1 MLTYVEGNENFPN
14 RLDDDDFPSTSRVAL
29 QNLEYDIDSGDDS
42 VFFEDLDVE
51 DVEVDSYSE
60 DRDSNLEN
68 AFLLSTWAVSN
79 NIPQNSVDDLLRTLK
94 LMGVEGLPLSA
105 RSLLGT
111 SRQKVNIKLI
121 PGGEFL
127 YIGIQFYLWGAEFN
141 VLENCEVVNIDI
153 GINGLKLFKSSNRCL
168 WPILG
173 YVVGSKLGPFTI
185 ACFSGMSKPGSVN
198 DFLRDFCE
206 EVSFLRK
213 NGVKVGSNLVCKP
226 FNIRLFSCDAPA
238 RAFVTGVKSHT
249 AKNSCSKCTIEGVYT
264 QRRVSFPKQVGNLRS
279 DSALKSRIDL
289 SYHSLEFKQAGS
301 LLESFNFGMVSQ
313 FPLEPMHLVDLG
325 VTKKL
330 LQLLIKKGNVT
341 KMNEKRLLLNRFVP
355 SKFSRLSR
363 DLDQISNWK
372 STEFRQFLLY
382 TGIFVLKDCINED
395 LYYHFL
401 LLHAGIRFLSCE
413 KSFNVESNVANELLK
428 EFVDLFGNIYCDHL
442 ISYNVHGLLHLSD
455 CVREFGP
462 LDNFS
467 AYKFENYMQHL
478 KKIIN
483 KPNKILQQ
491 MFFRIS
497 ERLKISDSSKL
508 SKNDL
513 FIIDFNKD
521 KDSYFQCNKGP
532 IKIVGLDKETNSFK
546 ALLISNLENYFI
558 EPVESMSGLGICI
571 GEILSNEILISRSDI
586 SYKYFCINDRN
597 KLILV
602 PILHNLFRSF
612 F

>member
-1 MLTYVEGNENFPN
+1 RVGNENFPN

-42 VFFEDLDVE
+42 VF
-51 DVEVDSYSE
+51 
-60 DRDSNLEN
+60 
-68 AFLLSTWAVSN
+68 
-79 NIPQNSVDDLLRTLK
+79 
-94 LMGVEGLPLSA
+94 
-105 RSLLGT
+105 
-111 SRQKVNIKLI
+111 
-121 PGGEFL
+121 
-127 YIGIQFYLWGAEFN
+127 
-141 VLENCEVVNIDI
+141 
-153 GINGLKLFKSSNRCL
+153 
-168 WPILG
+168 
-173 YVVGSKLGPFTI
+173 
-185 ACFSGMSKPGSVN
+185 
-198 DFLRDFCE
+198 
-206 EVSFLRK
+206 
-213 NGVKVGSNLVCKP
+213 
-226 FNIRLFSCDAPA
+226 
-238 RAFVTGVKSHT
+238 
-249 AKNSCSKCTIEGVYT
+249 
-264 QRRVSFPKQVGNLRS
+264 LRS
-279 DSALKSRIDL
+279 DSTFKNRIDL
-289 SYHSLEFKQAGS
+289 SYHSLEFKQAES

-341 KMNEKRLLLNRFVP
+341 KMNEKLLLLNRFVP
-355 SKFSRLSR
+355 SEFSRLSR

-428 EFVDLFGNIYCDHL
+428 EFVDLFGNIYGDHL

-558 EPVESMSGLGICI
+558 EPVESMSGLGSAVQRKRFAVSQPYERRTAIPDSPSATV
-571 GEILSNEILISRSDI
+571 SNHATA
-586 SYKYFCINDRN
+586 
-597 KLILV
+597 V
-602 PILHNLFRSF
+602 PSC
-612 F
+612 